1 MATEAKLRQLAD
13 KGCPVYYFYS
23 SERYLVRQAVA
34 AATRILTADS
44 DEDATVL
51 DGAAPEIEQLIMAA
65 GTISFF
71 GTRRVVVLPEL
82 EPGSYGDKELEE
94 LCSTLDSLENAV
106 VVLGSVFELE
116 RNKLKMSK
124 RAQKLIAQCKAL
136 GYTEELAKPKL
147 FELKVMMIDR
157 AKEQGA
163 TLPEGAATALLERC
177 GEDPFLLENEV
188 DKLCALSGYQTVST
202 AMVAEM
208 STVSLDADV
217 FEMIRMITAKN
228 ATGACKKLQTLLR
241 LQQEPIAI
249 TGAMIGSYVDLYRVK
264 LGAAKRKP
272 YGTVFKDFGYKG
284 SDYRLKRSAE
294 TASHYTLKQIENCM
308 QVLLELDQ
316 SLKGQPVDAQIL
328 LETALCRLAM
338 AGSGR

>member
-1 MATEAKLRQLAD
+1 MATETKLRQLAD
-13 KGCPVYYFYS
+13 KECPVYYFYS
-23 SERYLVRQAVA
+23 SERYLVRQAVTA
-34 AATRILTADS
+34 ITRILTADS

-71 GTRRVVVLPEL
+71 GTRRVVVLPEID
-82 EPGSYGDKELEE
+82 PAAYSDKDLEE
-94 LCSTLDSLENAV
+94 LNSTLSSLENAV

-116 RNKLKMSK
+116 RSKLKTGK

-136 GYTEELAKPKL
+136 GYTEELAKPKP
-147 FELKVMMIDR
+147 FELKMMMIDR
-157 AKEQGA
+157 AKEQKT
-163 TLPEGAATALLERC
+163 TLPDGAAAALLERC

-188 DKLCALSGYQTVST
+188 DKLCALSGYQTVT
-202 AMVAEM
+202 AAMVAEM
-208 STVSLDADV
+208 GTVSLEADV

-249 TGAMIGSYVDLYRVK
+249 TAAMIGSYVDLYRVK
-264 LGAAKRKP
+264 LGAVRRKN
-272 YGTVFKDFGYKG
+272 YSTVFKDFGYRG

-294 TASHYTLKQIENCM
+294 TAAHYTLPQLEACM
-308 QVLLELDQ
+308 QVLLELDK
-316 SLKGQPVDAQIL
+316 SLKSQPVDDGVL
-328 LETALCRLAM
+328 METALCRLAL
-338 AGSGR
+338 AGSSR